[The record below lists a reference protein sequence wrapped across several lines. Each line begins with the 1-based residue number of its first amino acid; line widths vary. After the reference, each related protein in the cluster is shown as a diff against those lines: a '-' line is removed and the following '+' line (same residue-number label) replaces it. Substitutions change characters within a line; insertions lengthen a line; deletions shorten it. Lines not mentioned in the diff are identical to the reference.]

1 MVSHFRREAGKTHT
15 IVARRV
21 SANTRLVVVL
31 SLAVLATMITAWSW
45 SSFRR
50 KDLVTP
56 SVGVQPPV
64 DVVSSTSDSD
74 HTAAAAP
81 IALISSTRQSSS
93 KDPIFDDI
101 RAKIDPHADGWET
114 EVASDG
120 ALSQLQSLA
129 TQLEQSTFD
138 AQSLALIVAPD
149 FSCEPLR
156 PSSLVDAFS
165 DANVTVRRRP
175 EGVSD
180 DLAFRTAVGLTDTL
194 TDLLKVAGPLESVHA
209 KFKIVSVDLVAS
221 TLTTQVYA
229 EISNDHSEGGFQAT
243 ATWSCE
249 WSLAESGSSLPKL
262 EQIRTLAYEEA
273 VSTNPGQNLFVDC
286 TEAAFDRNESYR
298 EHVLTTFDHWV
309 TRVSRLEMMRYMGLH
324 GVAVADVNGDGLED
338 VYMCDVGGL
347 PNRLFVQSSD
357 GTFTDRSA
365 ESGLDWLEYTT
376 SALFVDLDNDGDQD
390 AVLATRPFLLVAEN
404 DGAGRFALVYRKQVV
419 TDAYNICAADFD
431 SDRDLDLYICGYLP
445 DEVGQLASPVPY
457 YDANNGG
464 TNSLLRN
471 DTSFQFTDV
480 TADMGLD
487 QNNTRFSYA
496 AVWEDFNND
505 GRADLYVAND
515 FGRNNLYIWQNDRFV
530 DLAKQAGVEDTA
542 SGMSVSTAD
551 FNGDGT
557 MDIYVGNM
565 FSSAGNRIAF
575 QSKFVEGRSHLPI
588 ADIQRMARGN
598 TLFANNGDGTFDDV
612 SMSAG
617 VNMGRWSWGSKFV
630 DLNNDGWQD
639 LMVTNG
645 FITATE
651 TGDL

>member
-298 EHVLTTFDHWV
+298 
-309 TRVSRLEMMRYMGLH
+309 
-324 GVAVADVNGDGLED
+324 
-338 VYMCDVGGL
+338 
-347 PNRLFVQSSD
+347 
-357 GTFTDRSA
+357 
-365 ESGLDWLEYTT
+365 
-376 SALFVDLDNDGDQD
+376 
-390 AVLATRPFLLVAEN
+390 
-404 DGAGRFALVYRKQVV
+404 
-419 TDAYNICAADFD
+419 
-431 SDRDLDLYICGYLP
+431 
-445 DEVGQLASPVPY
+445 
-457 YDANNGG
+457 
-464 TNSLLRN
+464 
-471 DTSFQFTDV
+471 
-480 TADMGLD
+480 
-487 QNNTRFSYA
+487 
-496 AVWEDFNND
+496 
-505 GRADLYVAND
+505 
-515 FGRNNLYIWQNDRFV
+515 
-530 DLAKQAGVEDTA
+530 
-542 SGMSVSTAD
+542 
-551 FNGDGT
+551 
-557 MDIYVGNM
+557 
-565 FSSAGNRIAF
+565 
-575 QSKFVEGRSHLPI
+575 
-588 ADIQRMARGN
+588 
-598 TLFANNGDGTFDDV
+598 
-612 SMSAG
+612 
-617 VNMGRWSWGSKFV
+617 
-630 DLNNDGWQD
+630 
-639 LMVTNG
+639 
-645 FITATE
+645 
-651 TGDL
+651 